1 MMLSRKECDLLGGVT
16 ALLAFVL
23 CDALFVARMAGHPG
37 IQRGFGLFFFALVF
51 PTLYL
56 LVAAVQHR
64 RQATY
69 FLWLVLFLAFL
80 VVEALLD
87 FVLHV
92 PFREVHWQV
101 ILYVVLFLGG
111 LGGMVRV
118 ARRAG
123 RRWGTVAL
131 VGFLSTLAL
140 AFAHFS
146 EVGLWAETTG
156 L

>member
-23 CDALFVARMAGHPG
+23 CDALFVARMVSHPG
-37 IQRGFGLFFFALVF
+37 IQRGFGLIFLALFF

-56 LVAAVQHR
+56 LFAAFQHR
-64 RQATY
+64 RPAVY
-69 FLWLVLFLAFL
+69 FVWVVLFLAFL

-92 PFREVHWQV
+92 PFREVQWQV
-101 ILYVVLFLGG
+101 ILYVVLFF
-111 LGGMVRV
+111 GGMGGMIGV

-123 RRWGTVAL
+123 RRWGTAAI
-131 VGFLSTLAL
+131 VGFLSTAVL
-140 AFAHFS
+140 AFVHYR
-146 EVGLWAETTG
+146 ETG